1 MSNKE
6 RPEIDETQ
14 EKTEEKSETSE
25 KAANNLENSESYKGN
40 ETVPAPDESTE
51 SQHGDAGSKE
61 KTQQNHQAKD
71 NLQSFANE
79 VKKFADKN
87 VPLGGFAPS
96 LKLNGNVGRPEEG
109 HYTYRPY
116 YGSDKGHIDIIE
128 FNDDFVEGKVSPER
142 IQASDNLERVRY
154 FEKEQSD
161 QTDASKEALEGKLQ
175 SFDKEQPETQEDAN
189 KLENSE
195 LVKGDK
201 TKSAQEGNTGSQKET
216 SDQKLQ
222 SSNKEL
228 PETQA
233 HEKQD
238 STQEGTDVKKSEDN
252 YQSVKKEITDKHIDK
267 EERKTFDTIEQANI
281 ATESRGKSIW
291 SRLHTV
297 TGEHASFGRGQLTI
311 QAHLEELRRLS
322 DKQLEKIGLDRNN
335 LNDMI
340 ERGRVVQRWFEVAVY
355 GSQKAAKALGLT
367 PEQIK
372 RFNELAQKGEFDKIV
387 NEFGERF
394 SKSTGLP
401 KEELRNYLW
410 GRSLRDFIRNPKNRH
425 EFQKTF
431 QEVRQEIRQKRQKL
445 QQQMKEI
452 KSQIQTLRKKYQ
464 QKLRELQQERKNMTR
479 EEEYRRR
486 RAEIRTGFLDQRRE
500 LIKQIRRINRQ
511 ISELKKIPQRE
522 ILKRTAERMRQNNEE
537 LGRILDGLDGRLS
550 SMDVAYY
557 LNNPGRFAE
566 NKAAAF
572 TQGAKTSQY
581 WNKFEN
587 ALKNGLSDVADRMR
601 SIRNYKQAK
610 LAVGE
615 ISEFKNLSPT
625 EQARIL
631 GTLARINHANPSM
644 FRKTFL
650 ERDGNDWKPRFTS
663 LKDLQKAINNLPS
676 TYQIAIRN
684 WQRNFDRITS
694 N

>member
-6 RPEIDETQ
+6 RSEIDETQ

-25 KAANNLENSESYKGN
+25 EAANNLENSESYKGN
-40 ETVPAPDESTE
+40 ETVPAPDGSTE

-71 NLQSFANE
+71 NLQSFAND

-116 YGSDKGHIDIIE
+116 YGSDKGHIDIME

-161 QTDASKEALEGKLQ
+161 QTDAS
-175 SFDKEQPETQEDAN
+175 
-189 KLENSE
+189 
-195 LVKGDK
+195 
-201 TKSAQEGNTGSQKET
+201 KET

-340 ERGRVVQRWFEVAVY
+340 ERGRVVQRWFDVAVY

-452 KSQIQTLRKKYQ
+452 KSQIQTLRNKYQ

-486 RAEIRTGFLDQRRE
+486 RAEIRTGFLDQKRE